1 MVSFLDGSAATMSS
15 FRCQKPS
22 LCSILRITAADRSV
36 TLAPPGIAFAAAQG
50 SKDSKYEEPGLKK
63 SPYKSSDK
71 YDKNDDKK
79 DYDKY
84 SKDSKYEK

>member
-1 MVSFLDGSAATMSS
+1 L
-15 FRCQKPS
+15 
-22 LCSILRITAADRSV
+22 
-36 TLAPPGIAFAAAQG
+36 AAAQG
-50 SKDSKYEEPGLKK
+50 SKDSKYGEPGLKK

-71 YDKNDDKK
+71 YDKYDDKK